1 MKLFLVHCGFYDG
14 EVFDGVYESHVNFF
28 VAAEDFEDARAK
40 ARLNPT
46 FKGKKMHVDGLQQ
59 IDAVDGYDVALRENP
74 SLKGGT
80 SVQGNR
86 HRDLAPK
93 PPSGPG

>member
-28 VAAEDFEDARAK
+28 VAAESFDDARAR

-46 FKGKKMHVDGLQQ
+46 YQGKKMHVDGLQRV
-59 IDAVDGYDVALRENP
+59 DAVDGFDVALTPNP
-74 SLKGGT
+74 GLGGA
-80 SVQGNR
+80 SMVAGSR
-86 HRDLAPK
+86 HRELAPK
-93 PPSGPG
+93 KPGESA

>member
-28 VAAEDFEDARAK
+28 VAAESFDDARAK

-46 FKGKKMHVDGLQQ
+46 FQGKKMHVDGLQRV
-59 IDAVDGYDVALRENP
+59 DAVDGHEVALRENP
-74 SLKGGT
+74 ALDGATRVVGH
-80 SVQGNR
+80 R

-93 PPSGPG
+93 PPY